1 MRLSRFAAVSSS
13 LLLGAVLAL
22 TGAGAAQ
29 AAETAALDYVALGDS
44 YSSGVGSGS
53 YDSAS
58 GDCKR
63 STKAFPVLWKN
74 ANAPSSFAFTAC
86 SGARTGDVTAN
97 QLGPLSAA
105 TDLVSVT
112 IGGNDAGFADVM
124 TTCVLQSEATCIN
137 RVNQAK
143 SYVDT
148 TLPGKLDSVYTAIRN
163 KAPAAHVVV
172 LGYPRFYQLGGNCV
186 AGLSEAERSAINGA
200 SDYLNAAVA
209 KRAADHGYT
218 FSSVVPA
225 FTGHEI
231 DLLRLRLAAQRQL
244 AQHRGVLPPDGRG
257 PVRRLPA
264 QLQERGL
271 TGPPPAPLVAPG
283 PAGAVLVTPPG
294 PGPAP
299 RSSPRTAWYVRAPAI
314 TSAPT
319 APASRT

>member
-1 MRLSRFAAVSSS
+1 MRLSRFAALSSS

-44 YSSGVGSGS
+44 YSSGVGAGS

-63 STKAFPVLWKN
+63 STKAYPVLWKN
-74 ANAPSSFAFTAC
+74 AHAPSSFAFTAC

-105 TDLVSVT
+105 TDLVSIT

-124 TTCVLQSEATCIN
+124 TTCVLESEATCIN

-143 SYVDT
+143 AYVDT
-148 TLPGKLDSVYTAIRN
+148 TLPGKLDSVYNAISG

-172 LGYPRFYQLGGNCV
+172 LGYPRFYQLNGSCI
-186 AGLSEAERSAINGA
+186 AGLSENERTAINGA
-200 SDYLNAAVA
+200 SDYLNAATA
-209 KRAADHGYT
+209 KRAADHGFT
-218 FSSVVPA
+218 FASVAPA

-231 DLLRLRLAAQRQL
+231 CSGSAWLHSLNWLNIGESYHPTAAGQSGGYL
-244 AQHRGVLPPDGRG
+244 PTFNGVL
-257 PVRRLPA
+257 
-264 QLQERGL
+264 
-271 TGPPPAPLVAPG
+271 
-283 PAGAVLVTPPG
+283 
-294 PGPAP
+294 
-299 RSSPRTAWYVRAPAI
+299 
-314 TSAPT
+314 
-319 APASRT
+319 